1 MTAYFMR
8 TRKGKLGVLQY
19 CRMQPSGGKRVKW
32 GFKLK
37 NPDGSTII
45 ESAKSFDSLSKAEQ
59 GFFKV
64 VKAMA
69 TNQYSIDYPAK
80 TSAARN

>member
-1 MTAYFMR
+1 MMASYMR
-8 TRKGKLGVLQY
+8 TRKIKLGVLQY
-19 CRMQPSGGKRVKW
+19 CRMQRSGGKQVKW

-37 NPDGSTII
+37 NPDGSTVI
-45 ESAKSFDSLSKAEQ
+45 ESAQSFDSLSKAEQ
-59 GFFKV
+59 GFFKA

-80 TSAARN
+80 TGAARN